1 MICNQEKRLHLISFL
16 LNVINNPVSSPD
28 SGNPIPVPASKGSPQ
43 KGSNQPSGSGGGS
56 LPDGK
61 PSDNSID

>member
-16 LNVINNPVSSPD
+16 LNVINNPVSSP
-28 SGNPIPVPASKGSPQ
+28 SGGNGRPIPASKDNSQNKSG
-43 KGSNQPSGSGGGS
+43 QPSGAGGGS
-56 LPDGK
+56 RPDGK